1 MTPTAQLALLGAVF
15 IQVQVTVDIALGTGA
30 GRLARR
36 TTDGRWSR
44 RVNQV
49 CAVAFVA
56 LGLRLAAG

>member
-1 MTPTAQLALLGAVF
+1 MK
-15 IQVQVTVDIALGTGA
+15 VTVDIGLGAGA

-36 TTDGRWSR
+36 AADGRWSR